1 MAAKISRIGII
12 TGVQMEADAFLP
24 ADDAGETIA
33 SPFGPVLTTER
44 DGKAVFVHCTGIG
57 KAQAAAGASWLIA
70 NHGVDLLLCIGT
82 AGRISPTEG
91 DCLYLHEA
99 VQADYGA
106 QQSGRFA
113 HYKAGAW
120 PIGPHEWTPFAA
132 LPQPDGLG
140 LTNARIATA
149 DAFIECP
156 DRSSYLRDTLACQL
170 VDMETGAVAQIA
182 DKAGLPWA
190 GIKACTDDADGAG
203 AGDFEA
209 NLARAANAAADA
221 TKRLIAL
228 L

>member
-1 MAAKISRIGII
+1 MIKKIGII
-12 TGVQMEADAFLP
+12 TGVQMEADAFLT
-24 ADDAGETIA
+24 AEEASASIA
-33 SPFGPVLTTER
+33 SPFGPVLTTQR
-44 DGKAVFVHCTGIG
+44 VGKTVFLHCTGIG

-70 NHGVDLLLCIGT
+70 QHKVELLLCIGT

-106 QQSGRFA
+106 QRSDGFA

-120 PIGPHEWTPFAA
+120 PIGPHEWTPFTA
-132 LPQPDGLG
+132 LPQPAGLG
-140 LTNARIATA
+140 LTNARIATT

-156 DRSSYLRDTLACQL
+156 DRSFYLRDTLACQL
-170 VDMETGAVAQIA
+170 VDMETAAVAQIA

-209 NLARAANAAADA
+209 NLARAANSAAEA
-221 TKRLIAL
+221 TRRLIDRL
-228 L
+228 